1 MIMKRLLIIYLA
13 LCFWG
18 ECSYAVEKQKDIEI
32 LYNRLLEEYLSDSI
46 DVSQAEKDLAVMQ
59 TDGSWKDIDY
69 KTVTFYFDADRHL
82 KRLRNIALAYS
93 KLGNKLFH
101 KPELRKKIVLGLD
114 YFRTVNPDSG
124 NWWYRDIGAPS
135 QYMVPLLLLK
145 KELKREDLMRLS
157 AYLVDKTDNVAHR
170 GKNRTWV
177 SAVLIHKGCIED
189 NYELI
194 AKGFSS
200 IASTIYVEEKDD
212 EGMKRDN
219 SIHQHRPQLYSGGY
233 GMSLMSDLAE
243 YITLANKTSF
253 IKFFTPDKIK
263 LVSDVFLKGTQ
274 MFGYREA
281 YDFGTI
287 GRGICRPNCL
297 SNMSTYTLDLMKEVD
312 PIHAEDY
319 EAWKKHINGA
329 AFPVPGNTHFWK
341 SNIMTHHGADYYMS
355 AKVISVRTNGT
366 EMLNGQ
372 NLKGYYLPL
381 GATNIMTTGHEYD
394 DVFVAW
400 DWTRVPG
407 TTAVANQSTAE
418 LRWYLFGSNQF
429 GGGVSNAHNGVM
441 AYEHA
446 YQGVEARKAYFFM
459 GDAMVCMGSG
469 IKAARTQEVRTSVN
483 QCLANGEVTYG
494 LSGHKYRLMD
504 NLSDKKIDWA
514 YHDNVGYIFPQ
525 NGSVTLRKA
534 KQTGTWRELEV
545 TASEQPV
552 TKEVF
557 SLWISHGTTPQNEDY
572 CYIIMPDKPLSYF
585 TDKKFENEIKII
597 ANTEQIQAI
606 ANENKRQY
614 AVVFYEPGE
623 IRFSDD
629 LVVAVNKKVLLYI
642 EKKDGQYEIA
652 VADPLYKE
660 ESVQLSLNGEQMD
673 ITFPSGDYSG
683 SSVIKHIAQKH

>member
-483 QCLANGEVTYG
+483 QCLANGEGTYG
-494 LSGHKYRLMD
+494 LSGHTYRLMD

>member
-46 DVSQAEKDLAVMQ
+46 DVSQAEKDLAIMQ

-93 KLGNKLFH
+93 KPGNKLFH

-177 SAVLIHKGCIED
+177 STVLIHKGCIED

-494 LSGHKYRLMD
+494 LSGHTYRLMD

>member
-1 MIMKRLLIIYLA
+1 M
-13 LCFWG
+13 
-18 ECSYAVEKQKDIEI
+18 
-32 LYNRLLEEYLSDSI
+32 LEEYLSDSV

-69 KTVTFYFDADRHL
+69 KTVTFYFDAERHL
-82 KRLRNIALAYS
+82 KRLKNMALAYS
-93 KLGNKLFH
+93 KPGNKLFH
-101 KPELRKKIVLGLD
+101 EQELRKKIILGLD
-114 YFRTVNPDSG
+114 YFRIANPDSG

-135 QYMVPLLLLK
+135 QYMIPLLLLK
-145 KELKREDLMRLS
+145 KELKREDVTRLS
-157 AYLVDKTDNVAHR
+157 SYLADKTDNVAHK

-219 SIHQHRPQLYSGGY
+219 SIHQHRPQLYSG
-233 GMSLMSDLAE
+233 AE
-243 YITLANKTSF
+243 N
-253 IKFFTPDKIK
+253 
-263 LVSDVFLKGTQ
+263 
-274 MFGYREA
+274 
-281 YDFGTI
+281 
-287 GRGICRPNCL
+287 
-297 SNMSTYTLDLMKEVD
+297 
-312 PIHAEDY
+312 Y
-319 EAWKKHINGA
+319 EAWKRHISGE
-329 AFPVPGNTHFWK
+329 AFPVLGNTHFWK
-341 SNIMTHHGADYYMS
+341 SNIMTHHGSDYYMS

-394 DVFVAW
+394 DVFVVW

-407 TTAVANQSTAE
+407 TTAVANQSTAD

-494 LSGHKYRLMD
+494 LSGHAYQLTD

-534 KQTGTWRELEV
+534 KQTGSWRELEV
-545 TASEQPV
+545 TASEKPV

-597 ANTEQIQAI
+597 ANTERLQAI
-606 ANENKRQY
+606 TNENKRQY

-660 ESVQLSLNGEQMD
+660 KSVQLSLNGEQMD